1 MRASFT
7 SDSRPD
13 RKEASV
19 TIFPRAKALLFC
31 FCAVA
36 CFSQPARAE
45 VVALLKSP
53 DVQTSREQVADG
65 DNASSTPISSSA
77 SPSATTDISIPPLPE
92 VEVSLPGTGSE
103 EASAPATSEEN
114 LQAGIDTG
122 IGIALPPEATVTFTA
137 KDHLA
142 NALAARLADRGNGKG
157 LQLSP
162 RLSKQVRVAIAEFYE
177 KNDFQPFWID
187 NGQWTTAAESLRK
200 RLARADE
207 DALDAADYTVPALA
221 STDNKALAQAE
232 LTLSASAL
240 LYARDARGGR
250 IDPSRLSK
258 NITPELQ
265 LPEVH
270 ELFPALAKAAD
281 AGAVLESFNPQ
292 HAGYLA
298 LKKKL
303 AEIRQSRPHH
313 VQQDVPRGPALKI
326 GMRDERVPLIRTRF
340 GLGPVEKDEDT
351 YDASVAAAVASF
363 QKSNGLKASGV
374 LNDQTVAA
382 LDGAPSSVPVME
394 GNIIANM
401 ERWRWLPSE
410 LGERYI
416 QVNVPEYKLRII
428 EDGSITNQL
437 RVIVGKAQ
445 SPTPI
450 FSGVMQNVVVNPYW
464 TIPPSILKNEVL
476 PGMAKDPAY
485 AQKRGYEV
493 IRSRNG
499 NLTVRQPP
507 GERNALGRIKFLFPN
522 QHAVYLH
529 DTPNR
534 NLFSVQKRAFS
545 HGCVRVDEPF
555 QFAEEVLGRA
565 NWPAQKMRNLIGKG
579 ERHIKLTDPVAVHM
593 TYFTLSIG
601 ENGEIQRFDDIYG
614 FNKRVREALGL
625 K

>member
-1 MRASFT
+1 MVL
-7 SDSRPD
+7 SR
-13 RKEASV
+13 
-19 TIFPRAKALLFC
+19 TKAFLLC

-45 VVALLKSP
+45 VVALLRNP
-53 DVQTSREQVADG
+53 DIQTTRERIVDG
-65 DNASSTPISSSA
+65 ENTSTTPLSSTVT
-77 SPSATTDISIPPLPE
+77 PSAAPEISVPPLPE
-92 VEVSLPGTGSE
+92 VEVSLPNPESE
-103 EASAPATSEEN
+103 DASPVVMREEDLKSATDF
-114 LQAGIDTG
+114 GIV
-122 IGIALPPEATVTFTA
+122 IVLPPEATVTFTA

-142 NALAARLADRGNGKG
+142 NALAARLADRGSGKG

-162 RLSKQVRVAIAEFYE
+162 RLSKQVRAAIAEFYE
-177 KNDFQPFWID
+177 KNNFQPFWIND
-187 NGQWTTAAESLRK
+187 GQWTPAAESLRK
-200 RLARADE
+200 RLARAED
-207 DALDAADYTVPALA
+207 DALDPADYPVPALA
-221 STDNKALAQAE
+221 NNDNGALAQAE
-232 LTLSASAL
+232 LTLSASAV

-250 IDPSRLSK
+250 IDPNRLSK
-258 NITPELQ
+258 NITPELE
-265 LPEVH
+265 LPEAH
-270 ELFPALAKAAD
+270 ELLPLLSKATD
-281 AGAVLESFNPQ
+281 AGAVLEGYNPE
-292 HAGYLA
+292 HAGYVA

-313 VQQDVPRGPALKI
+313 VQQEVPRGPILKV
-326 GMRDERVPLIRTRF
+326 GMRDGRVPLIRARF
-340 GLGPVEKDEDT
+340 GLGPVEKDQDT
-351 YDASVAAAVASF
+351 YDATVAAAVASF
-363 QKSNGLKASGV
+363 QKNNGLKASGV

-382 LDGAPSSVPVME
+382 LDGAPSDARAME
-394 GNIIANM
+394 GDIIANM
-401 ERWRWLPSE
+401 ERWRWLPPK

-416 QVNVPEYKLRII
+416 QVNVPEYKLRFV
-428 EDGSITNQL
+428 EDGSTINQL

-450 FSGVMQNVVVNPYW
+450 FSGIMQNVVVNPYW

-534 NLFSVQKRAFS
+534 TLFSAQKRAFS
-545 HGCVRVDEPF
+545 HGCVRVDDPF
-555 QFAEEVLGRA
+555 QFAEEVLGRT
-565 NWPAQKMRNLIGKG
+565 NWPAQKMRNLVGKG
-579 ERHIKLTDPVAVHM
+579 ERHIKLDDPLAVHM
-593 TYFTLSIG
+593 TYFTLSVG
-601 ENGEIQRFDDIYG
+601 ENGEMQRFEDIYG

-625 K
+625 KG